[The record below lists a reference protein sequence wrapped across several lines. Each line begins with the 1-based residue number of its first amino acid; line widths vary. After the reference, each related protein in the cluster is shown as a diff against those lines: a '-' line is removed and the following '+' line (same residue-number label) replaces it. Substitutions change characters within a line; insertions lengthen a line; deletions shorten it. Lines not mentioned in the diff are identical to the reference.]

1 LFLKVEV
8 VFYTIAVKSINPIA
22 YMKRYRL
29 IVNVLLK
36 YGFGYFLKELQLHS
50 MLPFSK
56 RIMRSKLGEEIG
68 FPFPRKIRF
77 ALEELGVV
85 SIKFGQFLST
95 RPDIITPELAKEL
108 EKLQDNVKPFEFE
121 FVEERIKK
129 EFDTP
134 VSELFEWIDEQPLAA
149 ASIGQVHK
157 ARLKNGKTVIVKVQR
172 PGVEENVEID
182 LAILLDL
189 AKLAKKHISKIDVL
203 DPVGLVEEFSRSL
216 KRELDYVHEGRN
228 AERFRK
234 NFKAVD
240 YVHIPKVFWDFTTKG
255 ILTMEFMEGIK
266 INNIDK
272 INKKKLDRKK
282 IAENGA
288 KAIMKQV
295 LIDGFFHADP
305 HPGNIFVSKNET
317 ITFMDFGMTGF
328 IDTKTKQRFA
338 DLFISVT
345 RQDADKTIE
354 CIFKIVKINEKTNI
368 DAFREEISELI
379 AEYYGVSLKQIKIGI
394 LINELMTL
402 ARSYRAVIPSNLL
415 LLAKTLIT
423 IEGVGEKLNPDFNLA
438 ETAQPFAKQLLK
450 KRLSPKRMVNVWI
463 DNIFELNELAIDLPQ
478 RINRILQKMERGPL
492 QMDLQHKGLEE
503 FTSELNKSS
512 NRIATSL
519 ITAALIVGSSLVIIS
534 DKGPFI
540 FGMSAIGLVGFCFA
554 ALLGALLVVSMLRS
568 GQF

>member
-1 LFLKVEV
+1 LFLKVKV
-8 VFYTIAVKSINPIA
+8 VFYTIAVKSINPLIFV
-22 YMKRYRL
+22 KRYRL
-29 IVNVLLK
+29 IANVLLK

-50 MLPFSK
+50 LLPFSK

-68 FPFPRKIRF
+68 LPFPVRIRL

-95 RPDIITPELAKEL
+95 RPDIVPPELAKEL
-108 EKLQDNVKPFEFE
+108 EKLQDNVKPFKFE
-121 FVEERIKK
+121 FVEERIKE
-129 EFDTP
+129 EFDIP
-134 VSELFEWIDEQPLAA
+134 VSELFKWIDKKPLAA

-172 PGVEENVEID
+172 PKVEENIEID

-189 AKLAKKHISKIDVL
+189 AKLAKKHISKIGVF
-203 DPVGLVEEFSRSL
+203 DPVGLVEEFSRSIR
-216 KRELDYVHEGRN
+216 RELDYMREGRN

-240 YVHIPKVFWDFTTKG
+240 YVYIPKVFWDFTTKS
-255 ILTMEFMEGIK
+255 ILTMEFVKGIK
-266 INNIDK
+266 VNNIDG

-295 LIDGFFHADP
+295 LVDGFFHADP
-305 HPGNIFVSKNET
+305 HPGNIFVAKNET

-328 IDTKTKQRFA
+328 IDTKTRQRFA

-345 RQDADKTIE
+345 RRDSDKTIE
-354 CIFKIVKINEKTNI
+354 CLFKIVKINEKTNI
-368 DAFREEISELI
+368 EGFRGEISELI
-379 AEYYGVSLKQIKIGI
+379 AEYYGVSLKQVKIGV
-394 LINELMTL
+394 LVNELMAL

-415 LLAKTLIT
+415 LLTKAMVT

-463 DNIFELNELAIDLPQ
+463 DNIFELNELAVNLPQ
-478 RINRILQKMERGPL
+478 RFNRILQKLEGGPL
-492 QMDLQHKGLEE
+492 QMDLQHRGLEE

-512 NRIATSL
+512 NRISISL
-519 ITAALIVGSSLVIIS
+519 IIAALIVGSSLVIIS

-568 GQF
+568 GRF